1 MTAISKIL
9 ISPSEVW
16 IDELAATVDG
26 SAVARWTLLSACESA
41 LESQL
46 TTSRAVVRLQVAR
59 PLRARRILVSYAH
72 MACTE
77 HSSVS
82 KKACPPILDRGT
94 STRRHRASFLCT
106 ACLVTS

>member
-1 MTAISKIL
+1 MSSLLQST
-9 ISPSEVW
+9 VQQW
-16 IDELAATVDG
+16 LAGLSCLHVN
-26 SAVARWTLLSACESA
+26 RLLSRN
-41 LESQL
+41 LL
-46 TTSRAVVRLQVAR
+46 
-59 PLRARRILVSYAH
+59 PLVPSCGFKWRARRILVSYAH

-77 HSSVS
+77 RSSVS